1 MERVLTQ
8 LDQILGKQDSSN
20 TILIYTNHY
29 FKAYE
34 RKWSISV
41 DSGDS
46 ALSVIVSVVLST
58 SLIILLMVDL
68 GKSFQDANFL
78 MKFISEN
85 SLSVEHIQA
94 HNCILLDFN
103 MIYLQYGLKHRVA
116 TSPKENDMLA
126 YHISSKKCRASN
138 KRCVLI
144 SVTLFGIH
152 IEVRPFL

>member
-68 GKSFQDANFL
+68 GKSF
-78 MKFISEN
+78 
-85 SLSVEHIQA
+85 
-94 HNCILLDFN
+94 
-103 MIYLQYGLKHRVA
+103 
-116 TSPKENDMLA
+116 
-126 YHISSKKCRASN
+126 
-138 KRCVLI
+138 
-144 SVTLFGIH
+144 
-152 IEVRPFL
+152 